1 MKKKKNAF
9 TLIELLAIIVIL
21 AIIAVITV
29 PIILNIIE
37 NSRKGASIDSAYGYK
52 DSVQQYYL
60 SKSVGDTTSDVLA
73 KEVTKTVSE
82 LEEDGLTVNGQK
94 PSDGWVKINK
104 GQVVDYS
111 LKFGDYVVDY
121 DFNTKESLATKGGIL
136 RKQLAFNSCDNP
148 EYIKA
153 SQKFVDMITVDDSG
167 IITAYNETEIQE
179 DVLIPCKKGSVN
191 ITGIGNGAFGNK
203 SFTTITIPDCITSI
217 GMGAISGNSNLVSIK
232 LGKNV
237 NNIQMNA
244 FFKNNV
250 SNQNLK
256 EIIVPESNPTEFEW
270 TTITG
275 GTYNDDTKQ
284 IEWPSDNSPIK
295 ITYVKE

>member
-1 MKKKKNAF
+1 MKKNKAF

-104 GQVVDYS
+104 GQVEAYS
-111 LKFGDYVVDY
+111 LKFGEYVVTLDETTQESISKKNGGLAISTCPGCVFAWY
-121 DFNTKESLATKGGIL
+121 LYSETKWI
-136 RKQLAFNSCDNP
+136 
-148 EYIKA
+148 
-153 SQKFVDMITVDDSG
+153 
-167 IITAYNETEIQE
+167 
-179 DVLIPCKKGSVN
+179 KGSGNGEDEASGNNKLTNYTEDYTTLEKNYFLGHVIDN
-191 ITGIGNGAFGNK
+191 NNYIIKSYACGIENGKAFCLQSSSDGSKYNSNVDTLNSVFPSCNADASASDSDCTGTTVRANANSYDDVDVYSGSSNCHVYNIGN
-203 SFTTITIPDCITSI
+203 SSC
-217 GMGAISGNSNLVSIK
+217 
-232 LGKNV
+232 
-237 NNIQMNA
+237 
-244 FFKNNV
+244 
-250 SNQNLK
+250 
-256 EIIVPESNPTEFEW
+256 
-270 TTITG
+270 
-275 GTYNDDTKQ
+275 Y
-284 IEWPSDNSPIK
+284 
-295 ITYVKE
+295 